1 MVRVHVITTRD
12 EFLTACA
19 ELAAGTGP
27 IAIDA
32 ERASGFTYSQR
43 AFLIQVHRREAG
55 SYLFDPPAL
64 GRMDE
69 LFSSMPDAEWVLHAA
84 SQDLACLRE
93 VGITPA
99 RIFDTELSAR
109 LLGLERVGLGP
120 VIESLLG
127 IHLAKEHSAQDWSTR
142 PLPEPWLAYAT
153 HDVEYLVDLR
163 DVVAQMLDDAG
174 KSEWA
179 AQEFVATLEKPEK
192 PTPIEPWR
200 KLSGLHTLR
209 SPRQLAIA
217 RSLWHARDEIA
228 REKDVS
234 PGRLVPDASLVA
246 AARSSLTSQSDLA
259 KLREFTGRASRSLIS
274 QWWQAWVAGNLDT
287 DLPQARVTSDA
298 LPPPRAWADRNP
310 EAHERLTAARAAL
323 TDIAEAHELPV
334 ENLLT
339 PSTLREVAWHTT
351 GDVTAETINAALI
364 KEGAREWQRSLTVDA
379 IVSAFVEANQK
390 VAEDSEKVS

>member
-12 EFLTACA
+12 EFLAACA
-19 ELAAGTGP
+19 ELAAGSGP

-69 LFSSMPDAEWVLHAA
+69 LFTSMSDEEWVLHAA

-93 VGITPA
+93 VGITPR

-120 VIESLLG
+120 VIEALLG

-163 DVVAQMLDDAG
+163 DVIAQMLEESG
-174 KSEWA
+174 KTAWA
-179 AQEFVATLEKPEK
+179 EQEFVATLEKPEK
-192 PTPIEPWR
+192 PPMAEPWR

-209 SPRQLAIA
+209 APRQLAIA
-217 RSLWHARDEIA
+217 RALWNARDAIA

-246 AARSSLTSQSDLA
+246 AARAPLTSQADLA
-259 KLREFTGRASRSLIS
+259 KLREFTGRASRSLIH
-274 QWWQAWVAGNLDT
+274 QWWQAWVSGNSDA
-287 DLPQARVTSDA
+287 DLPQVRVPSDA

-310 EAHERLTAARAAL
+310 AAHERLSTAREAL
-323 TDIAEAHELPV
+323 SEVAENHQLPV

-339 PSTLREVAWHTT
+339 PSILRELAWHSTE
-351 GDVTAETINAALI
+351 DVSPETINAGLLAQ
-364 KEGAREWQRSLTVDA
+364 GARTWQRELTASV
-379 IVSAFVEANQK
+379 ISSAFVEANQK
-390 VAEDSEKVS
+390 VAELSENVS

>member
-1 MVRVHVITTRD
+1 MVRVHVITTRE
-12 EFLTACA
+12 EFLAACA

-163 DVVAQMLDDAG
+163 DVVAQMLEDAG

-192 PTPIEPWR
+192 PVPAEPWR

-217 RSLWHARDEIA
+217 RSLWLTRDEIA

-234 PGRLVPDASLVA
+234 PGRLVPDSSLVA

-259 KLREFTGRASRSLIS
+259 KLREFSGRASRSLIS
-274 QWWQAWVAGNLDT
+274 HWWQAWVAGNLDT
-287 DLPQARVTSDA
+287 DLPQVRVPSDA

-310 EAHERLTAARAAL
+310 EAHERLTAARTAL
-323 TDIAEAHELPV
+323 ADIAEAHELPV

-339 PSTLREVAWHTT
+339 PSILREVAWHTT
-351 GDVTAETINAALI
+351 GDVSTEIINAALA
-364 KEGAREWQRSLTVDA
+364 KEGAREWQRALTVDA

-390 VAEDSEKVS
+390 LAEDSENVS